1 MKPFKEANRAS
12 ILFDEIQYAKTSA
25 LWKTN
30 LNPNIHKREIRRYKI
45 KLRRHHRSKNTIR
58 PQSKDKT

>member
-12 ILFDEIQYAKTSA
+12 ILFDEIQYAKTGA

-30 LNPNIHKREIRRYKI
+30 LNPNIHRRE
-45 KLRRHHRSKNTIR
+45 
-58 PQSKDKT
+58 